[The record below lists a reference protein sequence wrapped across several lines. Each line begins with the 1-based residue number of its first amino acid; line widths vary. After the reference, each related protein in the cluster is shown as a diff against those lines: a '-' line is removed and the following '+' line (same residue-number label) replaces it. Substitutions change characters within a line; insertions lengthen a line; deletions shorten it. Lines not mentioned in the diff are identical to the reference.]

1 MGAALIL
8 DRSSAPLYLLWNLFL
23 AWVPFGLTIWL
34 IRLLRRKAW
43 SSWEGMAVSAAWIA
57 FLPNSFYMVSDFIHL
72 SEVNPD
78 RLLFYSVLFASFIFT
93 ALALGIA
100 SLYMVHAELRRRLA
114 AGAAWAWILCVLFI
128 CCVAIYV
135 GRDLRWNS
143 WDVLVDPAGLLF
155 DLSSR
160 LLRPSEYRSIIGV
173 IAPFFVLLSSVYA
186 IAWYS
191 RDARMPK
198 VR

>member
-1 MGAALIL
+1 MGAALVL
-8 DRSSAPLYLLWNLFL
+8 DRSLAPLYLLWNLFL

-34 IRLLRRKAW
+34 VRLLCRKAW

-78 RLLFYSVLFASFIFT
+78 HLLFYSVLFASFIFT

-114 AGAAWAWILCVLFI
+114 AGTAWVWILCVLFI

-160 LLRPSEYRSIIGV
+160 LLRPSEYRSILGV
-173 IAPFFVLLSSVYA
+173 IAPFFVLLSSVYV

-198 VR
+198 TR